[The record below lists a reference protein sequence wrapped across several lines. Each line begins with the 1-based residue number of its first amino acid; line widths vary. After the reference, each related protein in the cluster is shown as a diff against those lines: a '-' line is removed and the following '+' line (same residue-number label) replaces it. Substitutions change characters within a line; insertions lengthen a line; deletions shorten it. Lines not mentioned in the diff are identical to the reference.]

1 MTDQLRSKLEES
13 RAQFESYATSVSN
26 SITGAISFRDA
37 APEFDEQGNLVGGT
51 FIQALQ
57 NQATKAAEFATKV
70 KSLIAMGLSQEA
82 LQQVL
87 QAGVTAG
94 TNIANELIAGGA
106 GTIEQTNEL
115 VATTQ
120 AAADEVGL
128 LAAQNFY
135 GAGVETAQKT
145 YEGFRANFGAGGPA
159 RKALMQVMDNLA
171 AKAARDVRI
180 DVAVTRSINEVVTR
194 VVQTIS
200 APEPRAMGGPVDRGS
215 PYLIGEKGPEL
226 FVPNVGGYVVSN
238 ADLRS
243 GNGTPVGG
251 GVNIVVNAGI
261 GTDGAEVGR
270 KIVDAIKAFE
280 RRNGA
285 VYASA

>member
-1 MTDQLRSKLEES
+1 
-13 RAQFESYATSVSN
+13 
-26 SITGAISFRDA
+26 
-37 APEFDEQGNLVGGT
+37 
-51 FIQALQ
+51 
-57 NQATKAAEFATKV
+57 
-70 KSLIAMGLSQEA
+70 
-82 LQQVL
+82 
-87 QAGVTAG
+87 
-94 TNIANELIAGGA
+94 
-106 GTIEQTNEL
+106 
-115 VATTQ
+115 
-120 AAADEVGL
+120 
-128 LAAQNFY
+128 
-135 GAGVETAQKT
+135 
-145 YEGFRANFGAGGPA
+145 
-159 RKALMQVMDNLA
+159 MQVMDNLA

-238 ADLRS
+238 ADLRA

-270 KIVDAIKAFE
+270 KIVDALKAYE
-280 RRNGA
+280 RRNGR